1 MLYASSS
8 TSIHGGWS
16 READASA
23 AGGSKLRHPNAGAA
37 KLSAPLANPT
47 HYFELT
53 FNAEAGRP
61 YHLWLRGRA
70 DTGGAYYND
79 SVFVQFSGSVTQG
92 GAATWRIGTTSA
104 TDVNLED
111 CSGCGQ
117 AGWGWQDNGWGSAT
131 AMGPDV
137 YSAATGPQTIRIQTR
152 EDGFSID
159 QVVLSPST
167 YLTARPGPQ
176 RNDTTIL
183 TPSGSN

>member
-8 TSIHGGWS
+8 TSVNGGWS

-47 HYFELT
+47 HFFELT

-61 YHLWLRGRA
+61 YHL
-70 DTGGAYYND
+70 GGAYYND
-79 SVFVQFSGSVTQG
+79 SVFVQFSGSVTQS
-92 GAATWRIGTTSA
+92 GAVTWRIGTTSA

-137 YSAATGPQTIRIQTR
+137 YFAETGPQTIRIQTR

-159 QVVLSPST
+159 QVVLSPAGES
-167 YLTARPGPQ
+167 AGRFVVFP
-176 RNDTTIL
+176 
-183 TPSGSN
+183 PSP